1 MVARHHTSSPA
12 RTRTVTA
19 HVRTRATYDT
29 PDLQRAGDLKITQSL
44 AIMRYIARKYDTT
57 GKLYGGSAEELA
69 RQDML
74 LDQVN
79 DFRQNV
85 SRCAYGGLPLDALVH
100 SVVPSFLSGFE
111 EFIARSGTKFLASDE
126 VTLVDFTFFEVRTAH
141 ALTPRQCSV
150 VAQST
155 RASFLLLSFCDV
167 QTMDSFRVMVKE
179 LSSTDP
185 LAAYP
190 GINGVLANFEAL
202 PAVRTYFASADFH
215 ARPFNNKVGMW
226 K

>member
-1 MVARHHTSSPA
+1 MVRVALCDNCPFTHKPPTIC
-12 RTRTVTA
+12 TRVA
-19 HVRTRATYDT
+19 CNAGRA
-29 PDLQRAGDLKITQSL
+29 PCAGDLKITQSL
-44 AIMRYIARKYDTT
+44 AILRYIVRKYDAS
-57 GKLYGGSAEELA
+57 GKLYGGSAEQLA

-79 DFRQNV
+79 DFRQNA
-85 SRCAYGGLPLDALVH
+85 SRCAYGGLPIDALLH
-100 SVVPSFLSGFE
+100 SVAPSFLSGFE
-111 EFIARSGTKFLASDE
+111 EFITRADTKFLAADE
-126 VTLVDFTFFEVRTAH
+126 VKLVDFTFYEVRTAVLAH
-141 ALTPRQCSV
+141 PLRSAAYSSCVTYARVFSGLPC
-150 VAQST
+150 A
-155 RASFLLLSFCDV
+155 V

-190 GINGVLANFEAL
+190 GINRVLTNFEAL
-202 PAVRTYFASADFH
+202 PAVRAYFASADFH